1 MRPFKTFRIP
11 FYLLLTFSLIF
22 GQDHSINFDGNNDYI
37 LISDHSQLDLTSDYT
52 LEAWI
57 FPETFSWLAGI
68 ISKYHTNA
76 ANGYLLRLTNQAPH
90 TGLGFD
96 ELITGTNILSAN
108 QWYHVAAVNQG
119 GSRRLY
125 LNGVEQ
131 SLSGSALN
139 VSANNNPIRIGSD
152 YGSRYFDGR
161 IDEVRIWNIARE
173 QADIAADMNSTL
185 SGNENGLVAYYHFNE
200 GEGNTLY
207 DQTGNG
213 HDGLLIGDPSW
224 SDGYTLSSLLGDIN
238 FDELIN
244 VYDAVMLVAIMLNHE
259 QGTDSQMNSCDTNQD
274 GVIDIEDIVLLFEWI
289 LDLDMSFRREIFSGK
304 YNLLNESIIISSDG
318 DIGGFQITLSDRDVE
333 IDLSLPPGWDYS
345 RKGNQLVAYGI
356 DGSSLPDDFQL
367 FIQDPKAVQ
376 SIKLAGWNRTSVY
389 AKKEIIPESFSLKA
403 NPNPFNPGCNITF
416 ILAQSSDIEIS
427 LFDISGKQVHFIR
440 NSNLTQGEHS
450 IYWEPKNIAS
460 GTYFV
465 RLYDGKNS
473 QNTKV
478 VFLK

>member
-1 MRPFKTFRIP
+1 M
-11 FYLLLTFSLIF
+11 
-22 GQDHSINFDGNNDYI
+22 
-37 LISDHSQLDLTSDYT
+37 
-52 LEAWI
+52 
-57 FPETFSWLAGI
+57 
-68 ISKYHTNA
+68 
-76 ANGYLLRLTNQAPH
+76 TNQAPY

-96 ELITGTNILSAN
+96 ELITSTNILNAN
-108 QWYHVAAVNQG
+108 QWYHVAAVKEG

-213 HDGLLIGDPSW
+213 HDGLLVGDPSW

-259 QGTDSQMNSCDTNQD
+259 QGTELQMNSCDTNQD
-274 GVIDIEDIVLLFEWI
+274 GVVDIEDIVLLFEWI
-289 LDLDMSFRREIFSGK
+289 LDLDMSSRREISSGE
-304 YNLLNESIIISSDG
+304 YNLLDESIIISSDG

-416 ILAQSSDIEIS
+416 TLSQSSDIEIS
-427 LFDISGKQVHFIR
+427 LFDISGKLVHFIR
-440 NSNLTQGEHS
+440 NRNLTKGGHS
-450 IYWEPKNIAS
+450 IYWEPNNIAS

-465 RLYDGKNS
+465 RLYDGQNS
-473 QNTKV
+473 QNIKV

>member
-1 MRPFKTFRIP
+1 M
-11 FYLLLTFSLIF
+11 
-22 GQDHSINFDGNNDYI
+22 
-37 LISDHSQLDLTSDYT
+37 
-52 LEAWI
+52 
-57 FPETFSWLAGI
+57 
-68 ISKYHTNA
+68 
-76 ANGYLLRLTNQAPH
+76 
-90 TGLGFD
+90 
-96 ELITGTNILSAN
+96 
-108 QWYHVAAVNQG
+108 
-119 GSRRLY
+119 
-125 LNGVEQ
+125 NGVEQ

-213 HDGLLIGDPSW
+213 HDGLLVGDPSW

-259 QGTDSQMNSCDTNQD
+259 QGTELQMNSCDTNQD

-289 LDLDMSFRREIFSGK
+289 LDLDMSSRREISSGE
-304 YNLLNESIIISSDG
+304 YNLLDESIIISSDG

-465 RLYDGKNS
+465 RLYDGQNS